1 MNIIYR
7 ISNNSYEKSRP
18 DYANKEV
25 CFKNAYNTFRDCK
38 WTVVG
43 DKLNDETKSFLE
55 KFDVDLIHVDI
66 GNNAGSF
73 NYVLDRA
80 LDLDNNEIVY
90 LLEDDYLH
98 KTNSKQIIIDGFE
111 LGFDYVTLYDHPD
124 KYMNPI
130 NGGNLFCSG
139 MSEETR
145 VFLGDNCHWKLTN
158 STTMTFASK
167 VKTLREDE
175 KIIRKW
181 TSETHPHDFQMFI
194 ELKQN
199 FRRLASPIPGYSTHC
214 ETKWLTPLKNWYEE
228 ISSTYN

>member
-1 MNIIYR
+1 V
-7 ISNNSYEKSRP
+7 
-18 DYANKEV
+18 NKEV
-25 CFKNAYNTFRDCK
+25 CFENAYNTFKDCK
-38 WTVVG
+38 WTIVC
-43 DKLNDETKSFLE
+43 DRLNDDTKTFLE
-55 KFDVDLIHVDI
+55 KFNLELTHVDI

-73 NYVLDRA
+73 NYVLDKV
-80 LDLDNNEIVY
+80 LELDNKEIVY

-98 KTNSKQIIIDGFE
+98 KPNSKQIITDGIE

-130 NGGNLFCSG
+130 DGGNPFCSG

-145 VFLGDNCHWKLTN
+145 VYLGDNCHWKLTN

-181 TSETHPHDFQMFI
+181 TSEKHPNDFQMFI

-214 ETKWLTPLKNWYEE
+214 ETRWLTPLKNWNEE
-228 ISSTYN
+228 VSNIYN

>member
-7 ISNNSYEKSRP
+7 ISNNSYLKDRP
-18 DYANKEV
+18 DYINKEV
-25 CFKNAYNTFRDCK
+25 CFENAYNTFKDCK
-38 WTVVG
+38 WTVVC
-43 DKLNDETKSFLE
+43 DKLDDDTKSFLE
-55 KFDVDLIHVDI
+55 KFNLELTHVDI

-73 NYVLDRA
+73 NYVLDKV
-80 LDLDNNEIVY
+80 LELDNKEIVY

-98 KTNSKQIIIDGFE
+98 TTNSKQIIIDGIE

-130 NGGNLFCSG
+130 DGGNPFCSG

-145 VFLGDNCHWKLTN
+145 VYLGNNCHWKLTN
-158 STTMTFASK
+158 STTMTFASR

-175 KIIRKW
+175 KIIKW
-181 TSETHPHDFQMFI
+181 TNDNHPHDFQMFM

-214 ETKWLTPLKNWYEE
+214 ETRWLTPLKNWNEE
-228 ISSTYN
+228 VSNIYN

>member
-1 MNIIYR
+1 M
-7 ISNNSYEKSRP
+7 EL
-18 DYANKEV
+18 
-25 CFKNAYNTFRDCK
+25 T
-38 WTVVG
+38 
-43 DKLNDETKSFLE
+43 
-55 KFDVDLIHVDI
+55 HVDI

-73 NYVLDRA
+73 NYVLDKA
-80 LDLDNNEIVY
+80 LELDNKEIVY

-98 KTNSKQIIIDGFE
+98 KPNSKQIITDGIE

-130 NGGNLFCSG
+130 DGGNPFCSG

-145 VFLGDNCHWKLTN
+145 VYLGDNCHWKLTN

-181 TSETHPHDFQMFI
+181 TSEKHPNDFQMFI

-214 ETKWLTPLKNWYEE
+214 ESRWLTPLKNWNEE
-228 ISSTYN
+228 VSNIYN